1 MALKAPTVVFCE
13 ECGNPFYRNMPNKK
27 YCGDTCRQSAWNRRV
42 NGGFKLYALA
52 MRWRIDR
59 DKGDMAQMTIAADFL
74 AAEERVI
81 RSRRDA
87 NIKRHQS
94 EYPKGILPED
104 FKPGESR
111 SANVS
116 LNKRQQQAA
125 CDACVFALA
134 FAAGRVPNDPERSP
148 TGWPESRL
156 ADLRS
161 VVVSL
166 GGSIT
171 PEEFDNA

>member
-59 DKGDMAQMTIAADFL
+59 DKGDMAQMTIAADQL
-74 AAEERVI
+74 AAEERII
-81 RSRRDA
+81 RKRRDTT
-87 NIKRHQS
+87 IRQHQG
-94 EYPKGILPED
+94 EYPKGVLPED

-111 SANVS
+111 SASIS
-116 LNKRQQQAA
+116 LNKRQQEAA

-134 FAAGRVPNDPERSP
+134 YAAGRVPNDPERSP
-148 TGWPESRL
+148 TGWPASRL
-156 ADLRS
+156 TDLRNA
-161 VVVSL
+161 VISL
-166 GGSIT
+166 GGSIS
-171 PEEFDNA
+171 PEELEQ

>member
-27 YCGDTCRQSAWNRRV
+27 YCNETCRQTQWNRRIT
-42 NGGFKLYALA
+42 GGFRLYELT

-59 DKGDMAQMTIAADFL
+59 EKGDMAELTAAADQL
-74 AAEERVI
+74 AGDERII
-81 RSRRDA
+81 RARRNA
-87 NIKRHQS
+87 NIKRQQA
-94 EYPKGILPED
+94 EYPSGILPAD

-111 SANVS
+111 SKAVS
-116 LNKRQQQAA
+116 LSKAQQDVA

-134 FAAGRVPNDPERSP
+134 FAAGRIPNDPERLP
-148 TGWPESRL
+148 TGWPENRL

-161 VVVSL
+161 AVISF
-166 GGSIT
+166 GGSVS
-171 PEEFDNA
+171 PEEFDDA